1 MFDVGWSEMLVIA
14 AVAVLVVGPKDLP
27 KMLRGF
33 GKTLTSL
40 RKMASDFQKQFDN
53 ALKEAELDEV
63 RKLASRPFQPL
74 EEARKA
80 ALSFQKDV
88 STSVSALETAAK
100 ADLTPV
106 PAIAGLPAGAAD
118 LPPTLMPPTL
128 MPPTLMPPVHSIA
141 APPKPARSGR
151 ASRGKGAAAKP
162 AKKPSKKPAGKAA
175 ATRRVA
181 APKIPKPSKPKA
193 GLTVAKANAK
203 RASGKKT

>member
-1 MFDVGWSEMLVIA
+1 MLVIA

-63 RKLASRPFQPL
+63 RKLASKPFQPL

-88 STSVSALETAAK
+88 STSVSALEIAAK
-100 ADLTPV
+100 ADLTPA
-106 PAIAGLPAGAAD
+106 PAIAGLPEGAAD
-118 LPPTLMPPTL
+118 L
-128 MPPTLMPPVHSIA
+128 PPTLMPPVHSIA
-141 APPKPARSGR
+141 APPKPAKAAWSGR
-151 ASRGKGAAAKP
+151 ASAGKGDAAKREKKP
-162 AKKPSKKPAGKAA
+162 AKKPAGKS
-175 ATRRVA
+175 TGSRRVA
-181 APKIPKPSKPKA
+181 ASKIPEPSKPKA
-193 GLTVAKANAK
+193 SVTVAKANAK

>member
-1 MFDVGWSEMLVIA
+1 MLVIA

-128 MPPTLMPPVHSIA
+128 MPPVHSIA